1 MVIPMNCLKM
11 TSKIRGRGNHGKQG
25 MVMHNEVFK
34 YHSND
39 FISNI
44 KESVDV
50 TLATDDN
57 KKLESNKKII
67 YNSVSFQLKK

>member
-1 MVIPMNCLKM
+1 MVFPIKCLKTTSKNHGRGYHGKEGMVIPMKCVKND
-11 TSKIRGRGNHGKQG
+11 
-25 MVMHNEVFK
+25 
-34 YHSND
+34 SND

-57 KKLESNKKII
+57 KEVIAHIK
-67 YNSVSFQLKK
+67 SFTNQ